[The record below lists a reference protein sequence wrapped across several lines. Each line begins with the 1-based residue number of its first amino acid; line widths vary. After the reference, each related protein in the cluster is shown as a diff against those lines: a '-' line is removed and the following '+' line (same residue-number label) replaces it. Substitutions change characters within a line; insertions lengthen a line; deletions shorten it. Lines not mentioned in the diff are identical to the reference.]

1 MCRLY
6 LAPMVSLSRLRS
18 LSLYRWIRGPVLMQ
32 LFWETGGAVRVA
44 GVVSTVFVQGQN
56 VESDI
61 RCLDCHPE
69 VCVGGVCSWGVC
81 FMLRHV
87 LLPSSPSIVT

>member
-1 MCRLY
+1 MFRLN
-6 LAPMVSLSRLRS
+6 LAIMPYFQVRVLA
-18 LSLYRWIRGPVLMQ
+18 LYRWIRGPVLMQ
-32 LFWETGGAVRVA
+32 LSWETGGAVRVA

-69 VCVGGVCSWGVC
+69 VCLGGVCSRGVC
-81 FMLRHV
+81 FMLRNT
-87 LLPSSPSIVT
+87 LLLSSPSIVT